1 MLGNRQVA
9 YRDVTV
15 MNSNWLVGFP
25 LVSISRDIYKHSKFS
40 VDFGCFVDWIF
51 RSGLDFVT
59 VIWMLFALI
68 CEEQGCAE
76 EIF

>member
-1 MLGNRQVA
+1 MLGSRQVA
-9 YRDVTV
+9 HRDVTV

-25 LVSISRDIYKHSKFS
+25 LVGISRDIYKHSKFS
-40 VDFGCFVDWIF
+40 VDFGCFVDWIC
-51 RSGLDFVT
+51 T